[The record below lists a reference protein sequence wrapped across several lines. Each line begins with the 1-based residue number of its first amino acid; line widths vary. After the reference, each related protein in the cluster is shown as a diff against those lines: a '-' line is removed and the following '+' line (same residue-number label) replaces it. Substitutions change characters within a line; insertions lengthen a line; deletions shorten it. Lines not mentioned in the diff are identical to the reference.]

1 MERSGIFVL
10 LPVVVSRGGQM
21 KHTDDDYINY
31 DPFVGDEADIKC
43 RTVTVKK
50 ARKEHVCWG
59 LDGNMDHKIAP
70 GEKYR
75 HERALIDGDFWGEFK
90 LCLNC
95 MDKFIA
101 GDY

>member
-1 MERSGIFVL
+1 
-10 LPVVVSRGGQM
+10 M

-31 DPFVGDEADIKC
+31 DPFEGEEADIKC

-59 LDGNMDHKIAP
+59 LDGSMDHKIVP

-95 MDKFIA
+95 MDKFMA